1 MNTALVVKKTSISS
15 RPQWALIIHS
25 VNGYCVCVVDKPFQI
40 VEGQELSRH
49 PTHRGIWVISGSD
62 VVFPANVH
70 GGMSQNEAEQVLSRI
85 TQQ

>member
-1 MNTALVVKKTSISS
+1 MDNAVVVRRVSISS

-25 VNGYCVCVVDKPFQI
+25 INGYCVSVVDKSFPI

-49 PTHRGIWVISGSD
+49 PTHKGIWVLSGSD

-70 GGMSQNEAEQVLSRI
+70 GGMSQNEAEQALYRI
-85 TQQ
+85 TQY